1 MKKRMMGN
9 GGETKQRRRIIEGG
23 RVKGMEI
30 VNMQVRM
37 GRGTVHRG
45 REVLEK

>member
-1 MKKRMMGN
+1 M
-9 GGETKQRRRIIEGG
+9 GETKQRRRKIEGG
-23 RVKGMEI
+23 REEGMEI
-30 VNMQVRM
+30 VSMQVRT